1 MADPN
6 DPLVVY
12 NGQVMRLS
20 QAKALQQQAIQAYE
34 TQMTVTI
41 ESLSSLSSSLGG
53 TSGEVW
59 NAKWQLD
66 SDMAGIHGAI
76 GTDDTGNKIRASWD
90 QNFGPLLA
98 AFDSLASNV
107 DDLATSLSTA
117 ADQLYKTECANLKGF
132 GITPADPRPKPP
144 TGRRPNYF

>member
-1 MADPN
+1 MGNEN

-20 QAKALQQQAIQAYE
+20 QAKALQQQAIQTYE
-34 TQMTVTI
+34 NQMTVTI
-41 ESLSSLSSSLGG
+41 ESLGSLGSSLIGS
-53 TSGEVW
+53 SGEVW

-66 SDMAGIHGAI
+66 SDMAGIHNAI

-90 QNFGPLLA
+90 QNYGPLLA
-98 AFDSLASNV
+98 AFDSLASNI
-107 DDLATSLSTA
+107 DDLCSSLSTA

-132 GITPADPRPKPP
+132 GVTPTDPRQQPSAGPGP
-144 TGRRPNYF
+144 RPF